1 MVETISSCA
10 FSVFEKHR
18 SCSHL
23 VIATQTSVLPKTR
36 GIFLMKKLH
45 DLVTRHF
52 SLFEHR
58 FSGISVNGVKATTSN
73 CRSKVGGR
81 RGTVAGPFSTSP
93 FRTVLA
99 PFSAHGSPISR
110 RSLSRLYASRGPS
123 QVLTILSVPL
133 PRVSGIAPII

>member
-1 MVETISSCA
+1 MSGKHFITAYLLDRWRGEGTGRVIFDA
-10 FSVFEKHR
+10 VFW
-18 SCSHL
+18 
-23 VIATQTSVLPKTR
+23 
-36 GIFLMKKLH
+36 
-45 DLVTRHF
+45 
-52 SLFEHR
+52 
-58 FSGISVNGVKATTSN
+58 
-73 CRSKVGGR
+73 SKVGGR
-81 RGTVAGPFSTSP
+81 RGTIAGPFSTSP